1 MKNEVKY
8 IALAVAAVAALKLFK
23 KSSTITGIG
32 KLPKKVKIGSIDNSH
47 PSIYLSTW
55 ENYNNGYL
63 QGEWIDLSEFNSY
76 DDFLNH
82 CKKMFPKEKYP
93 EYMIQ
98 DYENMPE
105 GNWGEYHFIDEEDFD
120 FIKEWNEELDNTE
133 KEAYNTYIEYFG
145 GTPNDI
151 EAFRDAYMGEFA
163 SGEDYA
169 AYCVEEGL
177 ISDETL
183 LQFVDYAQLWRTLNA
198 ENVGF
203 ENGFVFM
210 RY

>member
-1 MKNEVKY
+1 MNKELKY
-8 IALAVAAVAALKLFK
+8 VALAVAAVAALKLFK
-23 KSSTITGIG
+23 KSSSITGIG
-32 KLPKKVKIGSIDNSH
+32 KLPKKIKIGSIDNSH

-55 ENYNNGYL
+55 ENYNNGSL
-63 QGEWIDLSEFNSY
+63 QGDWIDLSEFNSY
-76 DDFLNH
+76 DEFLDH

-133 KEAYNTYIEYFG
+133 KEAYNTYAQITGNYADMNG
-145 GTPNDI
+145 
-151 EAFRDAYMGEFA
+151 FRDAYMGEFA

-177 ISDETL
+177 LSDETL
-183 LQFVDYAQLWRTLNA
+183 LQYVDYAQLWRTLKS
-198 ENVGF
+198 ENIRF
-203 ENGFVFM
+203 ENGFIFDI
-210 RY
+210 Y

>member
-1 MKNEVKY
+1 M
-8 IALAVAAVAALKLFK
+8 KLFK
-23 KSSTITGIG
+23 KSSSITGIG
-32 KLPKKVKIGSIDNSH
+32 KLPKKIKIDSIDNSH

-55 ENYNNGYL
+55 ENYNNGSL

-105 GNWGEYHFIDEEDFD
+105 GNWGEYHFIQEEDFD
-120 FIKEWNEELDNTE
+120 FIKEWNEELDTTE
-133 KEAYNTYIEYFG
+133 KEAYNAYVNVSGNYA
-145 GTPNDI
+145 DI
-151 EAFRDAYMGEFA
+151 DGFRNAYMGEFS

-169 AYCVEEGL
+169 AYCVDEGY
-177 ISDETL
+177 ISDDAL
-183 LQFVDYAQLWRTLNA
+183 LLHIDYESLWRTLST
-198 ENVGF
+198 EGVYFEDGF
-203 ENGFVFM
+203 IFNL
-210 RY
+210 Y